1 MKKWRKIYTN
11 FFTNDRIAVDNCA
24 FLRRE
29 NENKKTYKEVDL
41 CNKSGYIYTDNQI
54 VDNYGLV

>member
-11 FFTNDRIAVDNCA
+11 FFKNDRIAVDNYA

-29 NENKKTYKEVDL
+29 NENKKTYKEVDYG
-41 CNKSGYIYTDNQI
+41 NKSGYIYTINQ
-54 VDNYGLV
+54 NC